1 MAEPME
7 RIKNRAMRRANEL
20 TTARIIIDRHPCV
33 GTGPFTRY
41 KIAIRQVEQYTPLTI
56 GWIGKV
62 LRAVLWL
69 GGIANH
75 RPRMRRC
82 DPVVG
87 VFPVGVAAEVDPA
100 AGTLGICDG
109 DCCIL

>member
-1 MAEPME
+1 ME

-75 RPRMRRC
+75 RPRMRRWRWC
-82 DPVVG
+82 WCWRLRRLRGRLVLW
-87 VFPVGVAAEVDPA
+87 VAPA
-100 AGTLGICDG
+100 GWARGPSW
-109 DCCIL
+109 

>member
-41 KIAIRQVEQYTPLTI
+41 KIAIGQVQIPSVLTGI
-56 GWIGKV
+56 IHWEDIWVGEPDECGSFLVKKGR
-62 LRAVLWL
+62 RASMLSV
-69 GGIANH
+69 
-75 RPRMRRC
+75 
-82 DPVVG
+82 
-87 VFPVGVAAEVDPA
+87 
-100 AGTLGICDG
+100 
-109 DCCIL
+109 